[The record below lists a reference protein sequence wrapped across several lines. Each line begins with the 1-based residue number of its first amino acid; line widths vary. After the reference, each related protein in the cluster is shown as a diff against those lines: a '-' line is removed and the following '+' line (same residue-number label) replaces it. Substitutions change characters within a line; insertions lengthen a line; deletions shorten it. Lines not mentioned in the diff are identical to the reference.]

1 SLQSRCAT
9 DSSKPLQT
17 SDRQRSPAKM
27 NDVDVSSQIQQMVR
41 FIRQEAEEKANEIS
55 VSAEEEFNIEKL
67 QLVEAEKKKIRQDYE
82 KKEKQADVRKKIDY
96 SMQLNASRIKVL
108 QAQDDIVNA
117 MKDQAAKDL
126 LNVSG
131 DEDAYK
137 QLLKDLIV
145 QCLLRLK
152 EPSVLLRCREEDLG
166 LVESILDDAKE
177 EYAGKANVHAPEVA
191 VDTTIFLP
199 PPPTSSDPHA
209 LHCSGGVVLASRDGK
224 IVCENTLDARLD
236 VAFRMK
242 LPVKDVDVMG
252 ELNAT
257 GYRFSFAW
265 SRIIPKGKVSRGVN
279 QGGLDY
285 YHKLIDALLEK
296 NITPFVTLFHWDLPQ
311 TLQDEYEGFLD
322 RQIIQDFKDYAD
334 LCFKEFGGKVKHWIT
349 INQLYTVPTRGY
361 AIGTDAPGRC
371 SPMVDTKHRCY
382 GGNSSTEPYIVAHNQ
397 LLAHATVVDLY
408 RTKYK
413 FQKGKIGPVMITR
426 WFLPYDESDPASIEA
441 AERMNQFFHGW
452 YMEPLTKGRYPDIMR
467 QIVGSRLPN
476 FTEEEAELVAGSY
489 DFLGLNYYVTQYAQ
503 PKPNPYPSETHT
515 AMMDAGV
522 KLTYDNSRGEFL
534 GPLFVEDKVNGN
546 SYYYPKG
553 IYYVMDYFK
562 TKYGDPLI
570 YVTENGDTP
579 SSENREQAI
588 ADYKRI
594 DYLCSHLCF
603 LRKVIKEKGVNV
615 RGYFA
620 WALGDNY
627 EFCKGFTVR
636 FGLSYVNWDD
646 LDDRNLKESGK
657 WYQRFINGTAK
668 NPVKQD
674 FLRSSL
680 SSQSQKKRLADA

>member
-1 SLQSRCAT
+1 
-9 DSSKPLQT
+9 
-17 SDRQRSPAKM
+17 M

-322 RQIIQDFKDYAD
+322 RQI
-334 LCFKEFGGKVKHWIT
+334 
-349 INQLYTVPTRGY
+349 
-361 AIGTDAPGRC
+361 
-371 SPMVDTKHRCY
+371 M
-382 GGNSSTEPYIVAHNQ
+382 
-397 LLAHATVVDLY
+397 
-408 RTKYK
+408 
-413 FQKGKIGPVMITR
+413 
-426 WFLPYDESDPASIEA
+426 
-441 AERMNQFFHGW
+441 
-452 YMEPLTKGRYPDIMR
+452 
-467 QIVGSRLPN
+467 
-476 FTEEEAELVAGSY
+476 
-489 DFLGLNYYVTQYAQ
+489 
-503 PKPNPYPSETHT
+503 
-515 AMMDAGV
+515 
-522 KLTYDNSRGEFL
+522 
-534 GPLFVEDKVNGN
+534 
-546 SYYYPKG
+546 
-553 IYYVMDYFK
+553 
-562 TKYGDPLI
+562 
-570 YVTENGDTP
+570 
-579 SSENREQAI
+579 
-588 ADYKRI
+588 
-594 DYLCSHLCF
+594 
-603 LRKVIKEKGVNV
+603 EKGVNV

-636 FGLSYVNWDD
+636 FGLSYVNWED

-657 WYQRFINGTAK
+657 WYQRLPSDLDSVMLIGTISTIETSKNLVNGTRDSLTG
-668 NPVKQD
+668 PPRI
-674 FLRSSL
+674 LRNKISSAQVFPPRVRRRGLLMHETLSSIGSSL
-680 SSQSQKKRLADA
+680 YLSLFLLAP